1 MVDGAREERLNT
13 IGKPNMD
20 KTRTSRQ
27 NRALHLMFDQLAK
40 ELNEAGLDM
49 RKTLKPTIDIPWSG
63 DTVKEYLWRPVQ
75 QAQVQKK
82 STTDLTT
89 REIDEVFETINRH
102 LGTKF
107 GLYMAFPSIETL
119 MQEES

>member
-1 MVDGAREERLNT
+1 MT
-13 IGKPNMD
+13 D

-27 NRALHLMFDQLAK
+27 NRALHLLFDLLAS

-49 RKTLKPTIDIPWSG
+49 RRTLKESIDIPWNG

-75 QAQVQKK
+75 QAQLQKK
-82 STTDLTT
+82 STTELTT
-89 REIDEVFETINRH
+89 KDIDEVFDTINRH

-119 MQEES
+119 IDKEEE